1 MTVDYTGII
10 ELTDL
15 IGSMKISITV
25 DYCIEVTSYDD
36 ARPIG
41 SEPMSSERVTNFEI
55 LDCYLLNEDDN
66 EPYKLTES
74 EIEHFKNKLID
85 HVF

>member
-15 IGSMKISITV
+15 IGSRKISITV

-41 SEPMSSERVTNFEI
+41 SESMSNERVTNFEI
-55 LDCYLLNEDDN
+55 LDCYLLHEDDI
-66 EPYKLTES
+66 EAYKLTES
-74 EIEHFKNKLID
+74 EIEYFKTKLIND
-85 HVF
+85 L